1 MFILTSPFPPLI
13 HDALRQHL
21 RSGSTGHIARWF
33 LLLLR
38 VCIQAGVPSQLR
50 FAAVHTDAV
59 SNPFNLALCMQP
71 VALCIPLSE
80 ERVDFLNHAGYQT
93 ICMCK
98 TNPLHIL
105 CVS

>member
-13 HDALRQHL
+13 HDVLRQHL
-21 RSGSTGHIARWF
+21 RSGSTGHIARWL

-59 SNPFNLALCMQP
+59 SNPFNLQK
-71 VALCIPLSE
+71 
-80 ERVDFLNHAGYQT
+80 LNTQVTPRLYCA
-93 ICMCK
+93 CS
-98 TNPLHIL
+98 L
-105 CVS
+105 